1 MIGMSETAEMV
12 MVERAELER
21 LRKIEADQPALIES
35 IRKETA
41 KERFK
46 EMQSSDTPEK
56 VRQRANKYYQLH
68 KEEIAARR
76 KEKKQKQEAGT
87 AQ

>member
-1 MIGMSETAEMV
+1 MVGMSETTEMV
-12 MVERAELER
+12 LVDKEELER
-21 LRKIEADQPALIES
+21 LRKIEAEQPALLEA

-46 EMQSSDTPEK
+46 EMQNNDTPEK

-68 KEEIAARR
+68 KEQIAARR
-76 KEKKQKQEAGT
+76 KEKKQKANESSK
-87 AQ
+87 